1 MNKITERILNLM
13 KDFGFTEYRLTQKAN
28 LPIGT
33 LNKTLKAEYAW
44 KQAEHLYKIS
54 KVFDVSMDF
63 LILGTKTIQDENQR
77 VLKLQQTIIK
87 LEKESERLK
96 ERNKILEKALKA
108 FVTGEK

>member
-13 KDFGFTEYRLTQKAN
+13 KDFGFT
-28 LPIGT
+28 
-33 LNKTLKAEYAW
+33 
-44 KQAEHLYKIS
+44 

-63 LILGTKTIQDENQR
+63 LVTGTKTIQDENQR

-87 LEKESERLK
+87 LEKENERLK